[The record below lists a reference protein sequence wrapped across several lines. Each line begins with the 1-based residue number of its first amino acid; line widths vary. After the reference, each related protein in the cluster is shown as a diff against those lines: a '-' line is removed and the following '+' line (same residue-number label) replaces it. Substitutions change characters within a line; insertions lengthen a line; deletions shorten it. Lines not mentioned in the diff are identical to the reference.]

1 MSANSLIDSLQSRG
15 WYIALRNINRYIFH
29 NEWLQQLP
37 HSGYANRY
45 KHVDSEDSQEAPNKR
60 ISFRNSRKC
69 ESRSRHCQQQ
79 SASFSLVFLFGSFVQ
94 SFDVRKLVMW
104 YHGMMWIVEL
114 RYYYY
119 SEGYFFFVR
128 FFFVIFF
135 FVFLAF
141 GSWLLLA
148 FGFCRLLP
156 RLQLFFLIL
165 ASVASSAASTAEQ

>member
-1 MSANSLIDSLQSRG
+1 MGKVFLWDSEHRTNAPNGIIYLKLTPFVSRHPEVHQDFCLMSANSLIDTLQSRG

-37 HSGYANRY
+37 HSCYENRY

-79 SASFSLVFLFGSFVQ
+79 SASFSFVFLFGSFVQ

-104 YHGMMWIVEL
+104 YHGMMWIV
-114 RYYYY
+114 
-119 SEGYFFFVR
+119 
-128 FFFVIFF
+128 I
-135 FVFLAF
+135 
-141 GSWLLLA
+141 
-148 FGFCRLLP
+148 LP
-156 RLQLFFLIL
+156 VVPHE
-165 ASVASSAASTAEQ
+165 AVAEVSRIGNV